1 LVDVKSGSDHVVLSA
16 SCSTVYQ
23 VVKYDDRGVYL
34 TTGCTPG
41 CGPGDLRLWLWN
53 FSSSTLVKLGDRHC
67 FGWVIRNQIA
77 WGTTFEGT
85 SPSYLLRLDLT
96 SGQERIWL
104 TTTDALIG
112 LDGEGLPLLTHYG
125 VPNGS
130 ALSRV
135 TAPQTTEQL
144 ITGPYFTAVISDGS
158 RTWLGPGI
166 SLYTTASGVQR
177 VSDFNGTP
185 LGPLN

>member
-1 LVDVKSGSDHVVLSA
+1 MLSA

-23 VVKYDDRGVYL
+23 VVKYDDRGTYL
-34 TTGCTPG
+34 TTGCPAG
-41 CGPGDLRLWLWN
+41 CGPGDLRLWLWK
-53 FSSSTLVKLGDRHC
+53 FSSSTLVKISERHC
-67 FGWVIRNQIA
+67 FGWVIQNQIA

-96 SGQERIWL
+96 SGQESNWL
-104 TTTDALIG
+104 TTTDAVIG
-112 LDGEGLPLLTHYG
+112 LDGEGLVLLSHYG
-125 VPNGS
+125 PPN

-144 ITGPYFTAVISDGS
+144 ISGPYFTAVISDGS

-166 SLYTTASGVQR
+166 YLYTNAAGVQR

-185 LGPLN
+185 LGPLS